1 MDPISI
7 GASVVSGL
15 FGFFKKRQADKAANE
30 TTQYI
35 NNATAQS
42 AQTAKDATAA
52 AGVRLIPGGSQT
64 PVDQK
69 LPQGDASS
77 NDPVSQTQTTVTD
90 PGSYQQITSNYQ
102 TTSPFAINPSQPM
115 SAASGGFSGSSVF
128 NIAPIPAPGS
138 PDTSNTTIG
147 GQPTIGDQPTYNGSG
162 NWYDSSY
169 GNGGVQGQT
178 GGA

>member
-1 MDPISI
+1 VDPISI

-115 SAASGGFSGSSVF
+115 SAASGFSGSSVF
-128 NIAPIPAPGS
+128 NAAPIPAPGS

-147 GQPTIGDQPTYNGSG
+147 DQSTYNGSG